1 MGIKMTE
8 DVLAYEN
15 LVRHVVNKYNF
26 RTDYDDLYQAGM
38 MGLIM
43 AFKKYDQTRE
53 SNFLDYAYFYIKG
66 EVLKTLNSS
75 KEVKISSDTYK
86 LNKEIN
92 DTREDLVQRLGR
104 EPTPLELSYILGVS
118 EEKITNTIIACQTA
132 CSLDDNNMDNDS
144 SLYNKIALLS
154 IKKRS
159 PRKFSRGNLSV
170 IFGRNFLPCE
180 VVFARI
186 MLGHGIG
193 VGAGRHQIAD
203 MNGGCNE
210 CRSAKQNGQKRF
222 HALPSRFL

>member
-1 MGIKMTE
+1 MTE

-132 CSLDDNNMDNDS
+132 CSLDDNNMDNDTN
-144 SLYNKIALLS
+144 LYNKIALIEKGYDVGILDLKS
-154 IKKRS
+154 AINSLEESEKGLITSRYYEDLTQKETAELLGISQVQVSRKESKILQKIKEK
-159 PRKFSRGNLSV
+159 V
-170 IFGRNFLPCE
+170 
-180 VVFARI
+180 A
-186 MLGHGIG
+186 
-193 VGAGRHQIAD
+193 
-203 MNGGCNE
+203 
-210 CRSAKQNGQKRF
+210 
-222 HALPSRFL
+222 

>member
-118 EEKITNTIIACQTA
+118 EEKITSTIIACQTA

-144 SLYNKIALLS
+144 SLYNKIALIEKGYDVGVLDLKS
-154 IKKRS
+154 AINSLEESEKDLITSRYYEDLTQKETAQLLGISQVQVSRKENKILQKIKEK
-159 PRKFSRGNLSV
+159 V
-170 IFGRNFLPCE
+170 
-180 VVFARI
+180 A
-186 MLGHGIG
+186 
-193 VGAGRHQIAD
+193 
-203 MNGGCNE
+203 
-210 CRSAKQNGQKRF
+210 
-222 HALPSRFL
+222 

>member
-1 MGIKMTE
+1 MTE

-118 EEKITNTIIACQTA
+118 EEKITNTIIACQTS

-144 SLYNKIALLS
+144 SLYNKIALIEKGYDVGVLDLKS
-154 IKKRS
+154 AINSLEESEKDLITSRYYEDLTQKETAELLGISQVQVSRKESKILQKIKEK
-159 PRKFSRGNLSV
+159 V
-170 IFGRNFLPCE
+170 
-180 VVFARI
+180 A
-186 MLGHGIG
+186 
-193 VGAGRHQIAD
+193 
-203 MNGGCNE
+203 
-210 CRSAKQNGQKRF
+210 
-222 HALPSRFL
+222 

>member
-1 MGIKMTE
+1 MTE

-144 SLYNKIALLS
+144 SLYNKIALIEKGYDVGVLDLKS
-154 IKKRS
+154 AINSLEESEKDLITSRYYEDLTQKETAELLGISQVQVSRKESKILQKIKEK
-159 PRKFSRGNLSV
+159 V
-170 IFGRNFLPCE
+170 
-180 VVFARI
+180 A
-186 MLGHGIG
+186 
-193 VGAGRHQIAD
+193 
-203 MNGGCNE
+203 
-210 CRSAKQNGQKRF
+210 
-222 HALPSRFL
+222 

>member
-1 MGIKMTE
+1 MTE

-104 EPTPLELSYILGVS
+104 EPTSLELSYILGVS

-144 SLYNKIALLS
+144 SLYNKIALIEKGYDVGVLDLKS
-154 IKKRS
+154 AINSLEESEKDLITSRYYEDLTQKETAELLGISQVQVSRKESKILQKIKEK
-159 PRKFSRGNLSV
+159 V
-170 IFGRNFLPCE
+170 
-180 VVFARI
+180 A
-186 MLGHGIG
+186 
-193 VGAGRHQIAD
+193 
-203 MNGGCNE
+203 
-210 CRSAKQNGQKRF
+210 
-222 HALPSRFL
+222 

>member
-1 MGIKMTE
+1 MTE

-38 MGLIM
+38 MGLII

-66 EVLKTLNSS
+66 EVLKTLNNS
-75 KEVKISSDTYK
+75 KEVKISNDTYK

-118 EEKITNTIIACQTA
+118 EEKIRRTIMVC
-132 CSLDDNNMDNDS
+132 
-144 SLYNKIALLS
+144 K
-154 IKKRS
+154 
-159 PRKFSRGNLSV
+159 
-170 IFGRNFLPCE
+170 
-180 VVFARI
+180 
-186 MLGHGIG
+186 
-193 VGAGRHQIAD
+193 
-203 MNGGCNE
+203 
-210 CRSAKQNGQKRF
+210 
-222 HALPSRFL
+222 

>member
-144 SLYNKIALLS
+144 SLYNKIALIEKGYDVGVLDLKS
-154 IKKRS
+154 AINSLEESEKDLITSRYYEDLTQKETAELLGISQVQVSRKESKILQKIKEK
-159 PRKFSRGNLSV
+159 V
-170 IFGRNFLPCE
+170 
-180 VVFARI
+180 A
-186 MLGHGIG
+186 
-193 VGAGRHQIAD
+193 
-203 MNGGCNE
+203 
-210 CRSAKQNGQKRF
+210 
-222 HALPSRFL
+222 